1 MTDSQYLVTIQIWR
15 NLNEHCYYLTL
26 TEFAIC
32 QIDTNCSPFQ
42 WLNLLPFHIR
52 LERLKLTYYS
62 LVSNFP
68 RYFFKTGTL
77 GVLCHAFAAL
87 HCDSNY
93 FGILNSKIKPRDHN
107 ETKPPTG
114 KNIPIKM
121 NQLGITL

>member
-52 LERLKLTYYS
+52 FERLKLTYYS
-62 LVSNFP
+62 LISNFS
-68 RYFFKTGTL
+68 RYFFKTDTL

-87 HCDSNY
+87 HCERCKRLILKDY
-93 FGILNSKIKPRDHN
+93 FSK
-107 ETKPPTG
+107 
-114 KNIPIKM
+114 
-121 NQLGITL
+121 